1 MRKVFVAIVM
11 STIIA
16 AVACG
21 GGSPTTPT
29 PALIILGSPSVV
41 EKGNSLTF
49 NVENGTAPYTWTLS
63 NSQAG
68 TITPTGTG
76 AAATFLA
83 STTGGTYTATVTDS
97 KGATMSQAV
106 GVGYFVAVNY
116 SAGSYTRTVRNID
129 ASTPFPAPQTLGCGA
144 GQNAGSLCAV
154 ILAPGT
160 YALHIFDTSAAAYVC
175 TFTVTGVAGGS
186 TLASTACSGTDAIG
200 AFRTFT
206 LDASGNIS

>member
-1 MRKVFVAIVM
+1 MRRLAVIAV
-11 STIIA
+11 IIGLMTGPG
-16 AVACG
+16 CG

-41 EKGNSLTF
+41 EKGNSLVF

-144 GQNAGSLCAV
+144 GQSAGGLCAV

-186 TLASTACSGTDAIG
+186 ALSSTACSGTDSVG
-200 AFRTFT
+200 AFRTFS
-206 LDASGNIS
+206 LDASGNVS